1 MRSLV
6 LLAML
11 GVMGLAFWAYQEN
24 YRTQAAA
31 REAERLSAEIGAL
44 RERLALL
51 NAEWAYL
58 NRPERLAELAD
69 INFEV
74 LALVPFAPEQFGAVE
89 QVAFPPDPA
98 TLIVREIVETRG
110 ALGEGEDS
118 LP

>member
-6 LLAML
+6 LIALL

-31 REAERLSAEIGAL
+31 QEAERLSREIGAL
-44 RERLALL
+44 RERLSLL

-58 NRPERLAELAD
+58 NRPERLARLAD
-69 INFEV
+69 MNFDTLG
-74 LALVPFAPEQFGAVE
+74 LAPFAPEQFGDPE

-98 TLIVREIVETRG
+98 TLIVREIVEIRG
-110 ALGEGEDS
+110 TLGEEA